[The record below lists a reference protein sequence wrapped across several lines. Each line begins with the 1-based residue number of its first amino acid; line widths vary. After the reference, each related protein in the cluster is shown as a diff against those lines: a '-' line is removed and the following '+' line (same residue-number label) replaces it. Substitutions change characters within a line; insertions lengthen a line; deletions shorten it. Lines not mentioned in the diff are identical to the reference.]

1 VLKRLLIAFLIISS
15 VILPTISV
23 NAAQGNEFEKNAVD
37 EIKPNQ
43 LVVETILYQSGP
55 IYILL

>member
-1 VLKRLLIAFLIISS
+1 MLKRLLIAFLIISS

-43 LVVETILYQSGP
+43 LVVETILY
-55 IYILL
+55 

>member
-1 VLKRLLIAFLIISS
+1 MLKRLLIAFLIISS

-23 NAAQGNEFEKNAVD
+23 YAAQGNTFEKNAVD

-43 LVVETILYQSGP
+43 LVVETILY
-55 IYILL
+55 